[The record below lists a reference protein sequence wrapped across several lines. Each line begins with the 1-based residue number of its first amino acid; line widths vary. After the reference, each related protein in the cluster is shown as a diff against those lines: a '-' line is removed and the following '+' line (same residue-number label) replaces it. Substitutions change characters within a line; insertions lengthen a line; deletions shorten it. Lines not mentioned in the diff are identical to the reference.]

1 MKTILTVTALLV
13 SLSAP
18 AFAEEAAAPAPA
30 AQATAPA
37 AEQIVPAA
45 LPQTRAPDAAA
56 MSVPEGDGEAA
67 MTKSSGGCGH
77 SKQVYLTN

>member
-45 LPQTRAPDAAA
+45 LPQTQAPDAAA
-56 MSVPEGDGEAA
+56 MSVPDSEAA